1 MGLTLPVE
9 VENLASLAW
18 CLYPTSRFSKA
29 GAFKGAAEAATY
41 DLDRLEYWA
50 RQFPGCG
57 WRAVCGPSGLFALDV
72 DKPGTHSSDGF
83 AALAV
88 LVEKHGSIPPRPMT
102 RTGGSGGAVLF
113 FRHDGQ
119 PLRGQSGYPAPG
131 LDPHR
136 GRQAVVVPPSRHP
149 VTRGAYTWRPGCAP
163 WEITPP
169 PIPDWLAAL
178 LKPPP
183 EPEWKRQPYVPTGER
198 ARNAIMRAIHAVQD
212 APKGQANHTLN
223 KQAFRLGTW
232 CGAGLLSESEAVETL
247 YAAARSRRVPH
258 REARDTIRS
267 GFTAGVRQPVQA
279 RDGR

>member
-1 MGLTLPVE
+1 MSALPDE
-9 VENLASLAW
+9 IERAALIGWHIYPASR
-18 CLYPTSRFSKA
+18 YSKA
-29 GAFKGAAEAATY
+29 GAFTGAAAAATC
-41 DLDRLEYWA
+41 DLDTLETWA
-50 RQFPGCG
+50 REFPVCN

-72 DKPGTHSSDGF
+72 DRPGTHSSDGF
-83 AALAV
+83 AALGA
-88 LVEKHGSIPPRPMT
+88 LVEKHGPLPLRPMT

-119 PLRGQSGYPAPG
+119 PLRGQSGHPAPG

-136 GRQAVVVPPSRHP
+136 GRQAVTIPPSRHP
-149 VTRGAYTWRPGCAP
+149 STGGAYTWRAGCAP
-163 WEITPP
+163 WELAPP

-183 EPEWKRQPYVPTGER
+183 EPEWKRQPYVPTGDR
-198 ARNAIMRAIHAVQD
+198 ARGAVMRAVHAVQD
-212 APKGQANHTLN
+212 APQGKANDILN

-232 CGAGLLSESEAVETL
+232 CGAGLLSEAEAVDTL
-247 YAAARSRRVPH
+247 YAAARTRRVPH

-267 GFTAGVRQPVQA
+267 GFKAGVRQPVQA